1 MLKNSNIDKFIRH
14 HNVFRLVIA
23 YIFVFALGTVLLKL
37 PIVLNEGYEES
48 WLDAFFMAASSL
60 SGTGLATFDYI
71 NGYNYLGWII
81 MIIFVNIGSVGIIV
95 FNTAIL
101 LLIGTK
107 LNIRRLNQIQLD
119 FNQQGVLNVK
129 DIIINVVKYFLI
141 IELVGT
147 ILLFCRMGDI
157 FIDPVER
164 FMNALLL
171 ASSCIGASGFYDAT
185 IISGDPI
192 AIWICNVLMVYSFI
206 GHPVVLEL
214 RNYLHAKKEGKRYR
228 FSTFCRISLC
238 VNIITVLLF
247 VIAFLLLEG
256 NNIMAGYSP
265 IDKFNAAFFM
275 SFSTKSVGLTLF
287 PSMALMLP
295 LTLFIQTFFMLVGA
309 APSSCGGGIKT
320 NAIYLF
326 FAYVRNLFKGED
338 EVIINN
344 RKVASRTIK
353 LALVLILMFLGISLM
368 ATIVISFLNPSIDI
382 LSIWYE
388 VVSGFT
394 TSGFSVGVLT
404 QIGEAS
410 QAIIALLMII
420 GRIGILNIIFFLN
433 HNNNK
438 KRVHYPD
445 INIAI

>member
-1 MLKNSNIDKFIRH
+1 MLRNSKVVKFLRR

-23 YIFVFALGTVLLKL
+23 YVCLFAIGTLLLKL
-37 PIVLNEGYEES
+37 PIVFNEGYEET
-48 WLDAFFMAASSL
+48 WLDSFFMAASSL

-71 NGYNYLGWII
+71 NGYNYLGWLI
-81 MIIFVNIGSVGIIV
+81 MIVFVNIGSVGIIV

-119 FNQQGVLNVK
+119 FNQQGVLNIK
-129 DIIINVVKYFLI
+129 DIIVNVVKYFLI
-141 IELVGT
+141 IEMVGT
-147 ILLFCRMGDI
+147 ILLFFRMGDI

-171 ASSCIGASGFYDAT
+171 SSSCIGASGFYDAT
-185 IISGDPI
+185 IISDDAI
-192 AIWICNVLMVYSFI
+192 AIWICNALMVYSFI

-214 RNYLHAKKEGKRYR
+214 RNYLHAKKERRRYQ

-238 VNIITVLLF
+238 VNIITSLMFVL
-247 VIAFLLLEG
+247 IFLLLEG
-256 NNIMAGYSP
+256 NNTMAGYSP
-265 IDKFNAAFFM
+265 IDKFNTSFFM

-287 PSMALMLP
+287 PSMAIMLP
-295 LTLFIQTFFMLVGA
+295 LTLFVQTFFMLVGA

-344 RKVASRTIK
+344 RKIASRTIK
-353 LALVLILMFLGISLM
+353 LALVLILMFFGISLL
-368 ATIVISFLNPSIDI
+368 ATMVISFLNPTIDL

-394 TSGFSVGVLT
+394 TSGFSVGV
-404 QIGEAS
+404 INEIDEAS

-433 HNNNK
+433 HNNSK
-438 KRVHYPD
+438 KRIHYPET
-445 INIAI
+445 NIAI